1 MPEPSLDNWTI
12 IFLLAA
18 AQGIF
23 LAVILFLKAKQ
34 KARFILGIIVLLFS
48 VSLIDYVAFWTGYR
62 FIFPHI
68 NRIST
73 TFPFL
78 FGPLFYFY
86 VKVFFDV
93 HKLSIKDVFHLFP
106 FLIYLI
112 IQLPY
117 YLQTGAV
124 KVDMLINRDFFV
136 FENGF
141 LLSWEVYI
149 NSYAPIVMVLHLLLY
164 IVLVFRLISERD
176 LEKVAD
182 SASRWIRVL
191 QYSFLGFVLSFASYY
206 VMVYLFSYN
215 LSYDYAISVAMSF
228 FIYGIGYF
236 GYMSP
241 EVMSGSIDEHLEKEK
256 YSNSG
261 LTEQSAKELKEKLT
275 LLMEK
280 DKVYLKSDLKL
291 IDLAIAVNESKH
303 HVSQVINDE
312 LNTSFSFFVNEYRIK
327 QSQKLLEDKS
337 QHLNMFGIARESGF
351 NNKTTFSLA
360 FKRHTGLTPSSYKEK
375 NLQ

>member
-1 MPEPSLDNWTI
+1 
-12 IFLLAA
+12 
-18 AQGIF
+18 
-23 LAVILFLKAKQ
+23 
-34 KARFILGIIVLLFS
+34 
-48 VSLIDYVAFWTGYR
+48 
-62 FIFPHI
+62 
-68 NRIST
+68 
-73 TFPFL
+73 
-78 FGPLFYFY
+78 
-86 VKVFFDV
+86 
-93 HKLSIKDVFHLFP
+93 
-106 FLIYLI
+106 
-112 IQLPY
+112 
-117 YLQTGAV
+117 
-124 KVDMLINRDFFV
+124 
-136 FENGF
+136 
-141 LLSWEVYI
+141 
-149 NSYAPIVMVLHLLLY
+149 
-164 IVLVFRLISERD
+164 
-176 LEKVAD
+176 VAD

-261 LTEQSAKELKEKLT
+261 LTEQSAKELKKKLT

-360 FKRHTGLTPSSYKEK
+360 FKRHTGLSPSSYKEK